1 MSSFAEMEKMRLSQK
16 ISKKNSVKDNKGIF
30 LFLFNIYNI
39 IYRRSKIFIEIND
52 EWYEKKSWFYW

>member
-1 MSSFAEMEKMRLSQK
+1 MSSFSDVEKMRLSQK

-52 EWYEKKSWFYW
+52 E

>member
-1 MSSFAEMEKMRLSQK
+1 MSSFSDVENMRLSQK

-30 LFLFNIYNI
+30 LYLYNIYNI

-52 EWYEKKSWFYW
+52 E